1 VSAKGGKDAGKAAKG
16 GLARRKPLHLDMQ
29 TNIFTCIGNYRV
41 ALSKGWRNMRKL
53 PLLSLLVFV
62 GFSGTLSAQQPGKEN
77 TIYKFQVTTIDGK
90 KVDLAKYKG
99 KVIMIVNVASECGY
113 TDQYKALQALHA
125 KYAKDGL
132 AILAFPCNDFGG
144 QEPGNEET
152 IKKFAKKN
160 YGVEFDMF
168 SKIAILGKDA
178 APLYKFLTS
187 KEAFPKKPGEVTW
200 NFEKF
205 IIGRDGTI
213 IARLAADTEPD
224 SEDVLAL
231 LRKELNKK

>member
-1 VSAKGGKDAGKAAKG
+1 MIHRDLSALTIVPLERRLISRFLRLFINFRRPVSAKGGKDAGKAAKG

-113 TDQYKALQALHA
+113 TDQ
-125 KYAKDGL
+125 
-132 AILAFPCNDFGG
+132 
-144 QEPGNEET
+144 
-152 IKKFAKKN
+152 
-160 YGVEFDMF
+160 
-168 SKIAILGKDA
+168 
-178 APLYKFLTS
+178 
-187 KEAFPKKPGEVTW
+187 
-200 NFEKF
+200 
-205 IIGRDGTI
+205 
-213 IARLAADTEPD
+213 
-224 SEDVLAL
+224 
-231 LRKELNKK
+231 